1 MYMPTITAV
10 DFERWRTQGCVL
22 DPPDESFVRGVM
34 VILHGLVSK
43 PELNGRHG
51 LVLGPLASGR
61 APVAI
66 APVQDTEHLIQIS
79 VKPANCALPPEP
91 PDRLATAWN
100 NLALAYKRAGASA
113 YDQAAAAYETAL
125 KLQPGKPNFMANYI
139 KLCLVMAGERRGDP
153 EVAQA
158 LQEKAGKYLSKLFRP
173 VTTLPENRG
182 LDCNLGIDFVPGY
195 SQRMLT
201 AGVVNSVDAQPA
213 RTTYAR
219 QWVYDPQREALQEI
233 NPGDGKP
240 LTMSAEAREAISR
253 GHGTHVQRNERG
265 ETV

>member
-1 MYMPTITAV
+1 
-10 DFERWRTQGCVL
+10 
-22 DPPDESFVRGVM
+22 
-34 VILHGLVSK
+34 
-43 PELNGRHG
+43 
-51 LVLGPLASGR
+51 
-61 APVAI
+61 
-66 APVQDTEHLIQIS
+66 
-79 VKPANCALPPEP
+79 
-91 PDRLATAWN
+91 
-100 NLALAYKRAGASA
+100 
-113 YDQAAAAYETAL
+113 
-125 KLQPGKPNFMANYI
+125 
-139 KLCLVMAGERRGDP
+139 MAGERRGDP

-213 RTTYAR
+213 RTTYEVCMHGSGSSV
-219 QWVYDPQREALQEI
+219 QDI

>member
-1 MYMPTITAV
+1 
-10 DFERWRTQGCVL
+10 
-22 DPPDESFVRGVM
+22 
-34 VILHGLVSK
+34 
-43 PELNGRHG
+43 
-51 LVLGPLASGR
+51 
-61 APVAI
+61 
-66 APVQDTEHLIQIS
+66 
-79 VKPANCALPPEP
+79 
-91 PDRLATAWN
+91 
-100 NLALAYKRAGASA
+100 
-113 YDQAAAAYETAL
+113 
-125 KLQPGKPNFMANYI
+125 MANYI
-139 KLCLVMAGERRGDP
+139 NLCLVMAGERRGDP
-153 EVAQA
+153 EVAHA

-201 AGVVNSVDAQPA
+201 AGVVSSVDAQPA